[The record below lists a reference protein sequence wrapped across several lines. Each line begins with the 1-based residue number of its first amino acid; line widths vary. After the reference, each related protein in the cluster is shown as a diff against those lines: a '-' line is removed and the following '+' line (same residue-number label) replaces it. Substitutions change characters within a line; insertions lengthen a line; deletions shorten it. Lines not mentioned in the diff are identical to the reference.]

1 MISPILVL
9 RPEPGAQATA
19 RRARAMGLKP
29 LVCPLFAV
37 ERVNWDAPDPTQYTG
52 ILMTSAMAAR
62 HGGPALAHYTHL
74 PLFAVGERTAAA
86 ARTTGFQSIVSGR
99 SDVAR
104 LLARIATL
112 RPHRL
117 LHLSGADTVAIETA
131 GIEIERRVV
140 YASRPAQ
147 LPENFAASLDEAAGA
162 LCHSSRA
169 AQRLSQ
175 LVTGSGTRGRLTI
188 ITISAAVAEAVGN
201 GWARVAIADKPRDE
215 AMLEMAAQLGGRKK
229 TGAPR

>member
-29 LVCPLFAV
+29 LVCPLFQV
-37 ERVNWDAPDPTQYTG
+37 EPVQWDAPDPAQYTG

-62 HGGPALAHYTHL
+62 HAGPALAHYAHL
-74 PLFAVGERTAAA
+74 PLFAVGERTAAS
-86 ARTTGFQSIVSGR
+86 ARTAGFQSVVAGR

-104 LLARIATL
+104 LVARIATL
-112 RPHRL
+112 GPHRL

-140 YASRPAQ
+140 YASRLAQ
-147 LPENFAASLDEAAGA
+147 LPEDFAASLDQAAGA

-175 LVTGSGTRGRLTI
+175 LAAAPAQRARLTI
-188 ITISAAVAEAVGN
+188 IAISAAAAGAVGN

-215 AMLEMAAQLGGRKK
+215 AMLEMAAQFGGEKK
-229 TGAPR
+229 TGAHK